1 MRRGHFRPVFAR
13 DTRSIRRGDRRDAV
27 LCALSRRVWTHRDY
41 SRKMPRTANEP
52 SPFSTS
58 RAGLETPAN
67 QQTTFTIR
75 TSGSDIA

>member
-1 MRRGHFRPVFAR
+1 MRRGHIRPVFAR

-27 LCALSRRVWTHRDY
+27 LCALYRRVSTHRDY